1 MMTEEITET
10 VLEAAPADNDQ
21 KIRFDTTRFG
31 EVEVPETNVIHM
43 PHGILGFPAA
53 KDYVLLP
60 HKENSPFLWYQ
71 SVSDPT
77 LAFVLV
83 NPFMFKP
90 DYDVPIGPDLVESL
104 HAESIGEI
112 TVLAIVTIPRNRP
125 QDMTANLL
133 GPIVINPAKRLARQ
147 IVLDPDKYSTK
158 APILSNKN

>member
-1 MMTEEITET
+1 MITEEIRET
-10 VLEAAPADNDQ
+10 VLKTEPAGDDQ
-21 KIRFDTTRFG
+21 KLCFSTTRFG
-31 EVEVPETNVIHM
+31 EVEVPAANVIHM
-43 PHGILGFPAA
+43 SNGVLGFPAA

-90 DYDVPIGPDLVESL
+90 DYDVPIGMDLVENL
-104 HAESIGEI
+104 GAEKVEDL

-133 GPIVINPAKRLARQ
+133 GPIVINPVRRLAKQ
-147 IVLDPDKYSTK
+147 IVLDPEKYSTK
-158 APILSNKN
+158 APILANKN